1 MNNVL
6 STCIQRVGTLYLSR
20 LLRFSDRVKDK
31 YLRAFAL
38 KGDGKILEIGCGPGT
53 LLGAAPVVSES

>member
-1 MNNVL
+1 MVN
-6 STCIQRVGTLYLSR
+6 LYSKGRNAVSSR

>member
-1 MNNVL
+1 MNNVW

-20 LLRFSDRVKDK
+20 LLRFSDSVKDK

-38 KGDGKILEIGCGPGT
+38 KGDGKILEIVCGPGA
-53 LLGAAPVVSES
+53 LC